1 MQRGEEIRT
10 REHYGQS
17 EHNGSSWQETLQT
30 SQCFSPMSIL
40 SSWAKETM
48 EHLFSSCHFSSACWN
63 YIGFQWDFNLNFHDM
78 ILHQWLLFGHLCF
91 MEVFLLAAWNIWKH
105 LNNLVF
111 NNVLPTTSS
120 WKRAF
125 KADLSLHLVGL
136 RDDKKLFVQSWIDIL

>member
-1 MQRGEEIRT
+1 MGRVNTMDLLDRKHCKPPSASLLCQSCQAGQR
-10 REHYGQS
+10 
-17 EHNGSSWQETLQT
+17 
-30 SQCFSPMSIL
+30 
-40 SSWAKETM
+40 ETM